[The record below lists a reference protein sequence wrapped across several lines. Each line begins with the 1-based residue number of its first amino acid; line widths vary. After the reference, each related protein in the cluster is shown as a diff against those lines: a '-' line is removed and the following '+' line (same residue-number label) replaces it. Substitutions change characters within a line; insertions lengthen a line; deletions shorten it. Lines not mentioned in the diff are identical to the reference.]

1 MLVLYAG
8 SCSDTDLSTGT
19 SPGPPLELLQVTIC
33 QALPITRLQLQLLL
47 LLLQLLQLQ
56 LQFLKVALT
65 HMLYLIAICII
76 KRNA

>member
-33 QALPITRLQLQLLL
+33 QALPQCWKMSGSASSTAARKCFTKCLRRKFLSSYTGMPYNLLI
-47 LLLQLLQLQ
+47 
-56 LQFLKVALT
+56 V
-65 HMLYLIAICII
+65 
-76 KRNA
+76 